1 MKEAIISAIES
12 LVATDSSVSDED
24 RHNILAIC
32 RNGFSRRDL
41 IRRDEVLELFGVSAS
56 TLMSYLGSGKIKE
69 VRQSPRKI
77 RFIRQQVLCFLYH
90 GETAV

>member
-1 MKEAIISAIES
+1 MEKTGMKEAIISAIES

-41 IRRDEVLELFGVSAS
+41 IRRDEVLELLGVSAP
-56 TLMSYLGSGKIKE
+56 TLMSYL
-69 VRQSPRKI
+69 
-77 RFIRQQVLCFLYH
+77 FIRQQVLCFLYH